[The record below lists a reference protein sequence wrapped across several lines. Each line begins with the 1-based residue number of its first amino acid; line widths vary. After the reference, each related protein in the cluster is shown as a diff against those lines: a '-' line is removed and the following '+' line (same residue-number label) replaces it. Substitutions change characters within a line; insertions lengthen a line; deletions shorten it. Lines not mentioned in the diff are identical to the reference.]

1 MTRRAFPV
9 EAENVRQNCQ
19 FNKET
24 MVGHV
29 NTNRRALLAV
39 AHKTASRSNF
49 YGVFVL

>member
-1 MTRRAFPV
+1 
-9 EAENVRQNCQ
+9 
-19 FNKET
+19 

-49 YGVFVL
+49 YGVLYCEKS